1 MFGTIINSLAIIFG
15 SLIGLI
21 FKNIIPERLSES
33 LLKAAGLSVVIIGIK
48 LSMSSDNLTLIIIS
62 MLLGTIIG
70 EFVDIEKKLDKFG
83 DIVQSKINSK
93 ENNVATG
100 FVSCTLIYCVGS
112 MAIVGAIQSGLTG
125 NHEILYSKSIL
136 DGIISIT
143 MSVTMGI
150 GVMFS
155 SISVF
160 VYQGIIT
167 VMAQG
172 LQSFLNETIISEMT
186 SVGGILIMTI
196 GFNFLEI
203 KRIKV
208 GNMLPAIFVP
218 LIYYMIVG

>member
-218 LIYYMIVG
+218 LIYYIIVG